1 VLFLLFGSSASGKSV
16 ALTELRR
23 RRVARLAIHDF
34 DEIGV
39 PVEPDRAWRQRAN
52 ETWLCRALEY
62 RAKGM
67 DVLLAGQTPFGELLA
82 TPSAPLLDGI
92 SACLLDCDDATRVT
106 RLRMRGEGDL
116 DAYLS
121 WADWMRR
128 HAVDPRWM
136 PEVIATDDGPPS
148 MRWDRWSDWQAGDPR
163 WRVRVVDT
171 SALTVEQVAAEL
183 VDWIAEE
190 RPSGRKA
197 AATAGGA
204 ELCARTG
211 ADGVRS
217 PSARRRTAP
226 RRRPRR

>member
-23 RRVARLAIHDF
+23 RRLARLAIHDF

-52 ETWLCRALEY
+52 EIWLCRALEY
-62 RAKGM
+62 QATGM

-82 TPSAPLLDGI
+82 TPSAPLLEGVFG
-92 SACLLDCDDATRVT
+92 CLLDCDDATRLT
-106 RLRMRGEGDL
+106 RLRMRGDGNV

-121 WADWMRR
+121 WAAWMRR
-128 HAVDPRWM
+128 HAEDPSWM
-136 PEVIATDDGPPS
+136 PEVIATDDGPG

-163 WRVRVVDT
+163 WHVRVVDT
-171 SALTVEQVAAEL
+171 SALTIDEVASEL

-190 RPSGRKA
+190 R
-197 AATAGGA
+197 
-204 ELCARTG
+204 
-211 ADGVRS
+211 ADSR
-217 PSARRRTAP
+217 
-226 RRRPRR
+226 